1 MTEIVENSP
10 ETGNDELEAVGFED
24 INLQPGTKLQLL
36 THRGYVPAQ
45 YLSTFIGMESN
56 EYLLV
61 RLPKVQGSFMT
72 FYDGEKITIRV
83 FSGIMIS
90 SFDASVV
97 QTFHHPLNCLC
108 ITFPH
113 AIHVKKIRR
122 EMRIKVDIEAHL
134 VLIDGSSVPV
144 RLTNLSATGCQL
156 AVGRDIGM
164 VDDQMALNF
173 KLSEDISDITLT
185 AKVRNIAGGGEPG
198 DFLVGLEF
206 VTVASNIQFSIR
218 HYVYERLVKKR
229 QNLV

>member
-24 INLQPGTKLQLL
+24 VNLQPGTKLQLL

-83 FSGIMIS
+83 FSGVMIS
-90 SFDASVV
+90 SFDASVI
-97 QTFHHPLNCLC
+97 QTFQHPLNCLC
-108 ITFPH
+108 ITFPNT
-113 AIHVKKIRR
+113 IHVKKIRR
-122 EMRIKVDIEAHL
+122 EMRIKVDIEASL
-134 VLIDGSSVPV
+134 GLIDGSSVPM

-156 AVGRDIGM
+156 AVDCDIG
-164 VDDQMALNF
+164 VVNDQMALNF

-185 AKVRNIAGGGEPG
+185 AKVRNIAGGRGPGE
-198 DFLVGLEF
+198 FLVGMEF
-206 VTVASNIQFSIR
+206 VNVASNIQLSIC
-218 HYVYERLVKKR
+218 HYVYERLVERR
-229 QNLV
+229 QSLV